1 MTLNINLEDVPD
13 AILEAVKARIMANR
27 RRLLDREELLRQP
40 PLQPKPQSRKFGADS
55 KRWKRPQP
63 AAVANYAPDKLVIWY
78 PDEAPPKATIKGVTI
93 TDLWPD
99 FAASRPS
106 VYPPGFPSSYVV
118 DTFQG
123 VNTLGAPDT
132 DYYQGPY
139 WEFSNL
145 SNALDIG
152 SKPFTLE
159 FWWRLGTSL
168 PGSDWTKSAFVQ
180 LEFESAVGGVFVILR
195 SDGGSPTLSSPPTI
209 GMYAGPGSEYAMNTE
224 DVISSADASSFN
236 HLAIQRHNATNY
248 TVHYKGAVLQSWTM
262 ASFSYSSVPIIIL
275 PTAINVPGTAISQI
289 RLSNSALYGTGTFT
303 PPTKAFYKPAA

>member
-1 MTLNINLEDVPD
+1 LFPSYPFYIP
-13 AILEAVKARIMANR
+13 AN
-27 RRLLDREELLRQP
+27 E
-40 PLQPKPQSRKFGADS
+40 
-55 KRWKRPQP
+55 
-63 AAVANYAPDKLVIWY
+63 LVIWY
-78 PDEAPPKATIKGVTI
+78 PDEPPPQATIEGVTI

-106 VYPPGFPSSYVV
+106 QYPPGFPSSYVV

-132 DYYQGPY
+132 DDYQGPY

-152 SKPFTLE
+152 SEPFTLE

-168 PGSDWTKSAFVQ
+168 PGSNSTKSAFVQ
-180 LEFESAVGGVFVILR
+180 LGFESAVGGVSVILQ
-195 SDGGSPTLSSPPTI
+195 SDGGSPPLFVPPNI
-209 GMYAGPGSEYAMNTE
+209 AISAGPGSNLAIDAE

-236 HLAIQRHNATNY
+236 HLAIQRHNETDY

-262 ASFSYSSVPIIIL
+262 ASFSYSSVPIIIA
-275 PTAINVPGTAISQI
+275 PWADNVPGTAISQI
-289 RLSNSALYGTGTFT
+289 RLSKGALYGTGFFTPPFQPFFT
-303 PPTKAFYKPAA
+303 PPTGPFFTP